1 MVKSCKIITTTKGKQ
16 IKLWQNLNCKNY
28 GIYVAQCEICQKQY
42 VGQTKNTF
50 STRWNTHRAVWKKF
64 DLSDNN
70 DKSALLRHYANCHTQ
85 NFNTKPTISDCFS
98 VIFVEEPKLSHL
110 DWCEDKW
117 YNKLEADININKL
130 LLPRFKLLF
139 LLFLPFATV
148 LCQVCFAPCVL
159 RHYVMFLLHTSIHPL
174 SVSFQSA
181 FFSR

>member
-1 MVKSCKIITTTKGKQ
+1 MLFAVILASMVKSCKIITTTKGKQ

-28 GIYVAQCEICQKQY
+28 GIYVAQCKICQKQY
-42 VGQTKNTF
+42 VAQTKNTF

-70 DKSALLRHYANCHTQ
+70 DKSALLRHNANCHTQ

-117 YNKLEADININKL
+117 YNELEADININKL
-130 LLPRFKLLF
+130 LLPRFK
-139 LLFLPFATV
+139 
-148 LCQVCFAPCVL
+148 
-159 RHYVMFLLHTSIHPL
+159 
-174 SVSFQSA
+174 
-181 FFSR
+181 